1 MTEQGNSDDLAIA
14 VARHLH
20 ANEGTSAAWNL
31 RFVDAGEGWA
41 TCALTIREDML
52 NGHKIAHGGIIF
64 ALADTAFAW
73 ACNSRNVS
81 TVAQQAQVSFLSPGR
96 LGETLTAKA
105 QEESVSG
112 RTGVYSV
119 KVTGDEG
126 RVIAVFQ
133 GLSRTIGGPVID
145 QDGIDEEENSNG

>member
-1 MTEQGNSDDLAIA
+1 MVKQGNSDDLART
-14 VARHLH
+14 VALHLH
-20 ANEGTSAAWNL
+20 TREGTSKAWDL
-31 RFVDAGEGWA
+31 RFIDAGEGWA

-81 TVAQQAQVSFLSPGR
+81 TVAQQASVSFLSPGR

-105 QEESVSG
+105 QEESASG

-119 KVTGDEG
+119 KVTGDDG
-126 RVIAVFQ
+126 RAIAVFQ
-133 GLSRTIGGPVID
+133 GLSRTIGGPVINEN
-145 QDGIDEEENSNG
+145 GIEDKEKSNG